1 MITTLFERRALWPAV
16 LLLLSACAG
25 APPRLEAPH
34 EAVELSTVPFFA
46 QTEHHCGPAALAT
59 LLAAQGI
66 AVTPDQ
72 LSPLIYLPGREG
84 TLQAEM
90 IAATRRYNRLP
101 LRLEPTPEA
110 VIAALG
116 AGQPVLLL
124 QNLGFRRWPS
134 WHYAVAVG
142 YESED
147 ASFILRS
154 GTEQRLTTGLRRFL
168 QTWDRADRWAFV
180 AVEPDQV
187 PANATLEA
195 WLAAA
200 APFESLGRVDM
211 AERAYKAALNRWPSS
226 SLAWQGLANT
236 RYAANDKPAAEAA
249 LLKAVEL
256 DPASV
261 TARNNLA
268 SVLLERGCVT
278 AARAQLDALGEVP
291 AALANAVGQTR
302 RDVDSMGT
310 REDPSG
316 CPSP

>member
-1 MITTLFERRALWPAV
+1 M
-16 LLLLSACAG
+16 
-25 APPRLEAPH
+25 
-34 EAVELSTVPFFA
+34 STVPFFA

-59 LLAAQGI
+59 LLSTQGVV
-66 AVTPDQ
+66 VTPDQ

-90 IAATRRYNRLP
+90 ISATRRYDRLP
-101 LRLEPTPEA
+101 LRLDPTPEA
-110 VIAALG
+110 VIAALH

-142 YESED
+142 YEPDE

-180 AVEPDQV
+180 SVEPDLV
-187 PANATLEA
+187 PANATLDA

-200 APFESLGRVDM
+200 APFESLGRIDM
-211 AERAYKAALNRWPSS
+211 AERAYKAALERWPSS
-226 SLAWQGLANT
+226 SLAWQGFANT

-249 LLKAVEL
+249 LRKAVEL
-256 DPASV
+256 DPASP

-278 AARAQLDALGEVP
+278 AARAQLDAMGEVP
-291 AALANAVGQTR
+291 AALAKAVGQTR
-302 RDVDSMGT
+302 RDVDSMGS
-310 REDPSG
+310 REDAAG

>member
-1 MITTLFERRALWPAV
+1 MLATLFERRALWPAV
-16 LLLLSACAG
+16 LFLLSACAG
-25 APPRLEAPH
+25 APPRVDAPPG
-34 EAVELSTVPFFA
+34 AIELSAVPFFA

-59 LLAAQGI
+59 MLAAQGI

-72 LSPLIYLPGREG
+72 LSPLIYIPGREG

-90 IAATRRYNRLP
+90 ISATRRYDRLP

-110 VIAALG
+110 VIAALH

-124 QNLGFRRWPS
+124 QNLGFRRWPA

-142 YESED
+142 YQPED
-147 ASFILRS
+147 TTFVLRS

-168 QTWDRADRWAFV
+168 QAWDRADRWAFV
-180 AVEPDQV
+180 AVGPDQV
-187 PANATLEA
+187 PPNATKEA

-200 APFESLGRVDM
+200 APFESLGRTDV
-211 AERAYKAALNRWPSS
+211 AERAYKAALDRWPSS

-249 LLKAVEL
+249 LQKAVEL
-256 DPASV
+256 DSASV

-278 AARAQLDALGEVP
+278 AARAQLDAIGEVP
-291 AALANAVGQTR
+291 AALAKSVAQTR
-302 RDVDSMGT
+302 QDVDSMGA
-310 REDPSG
+310 RADASG
-316 CPSP
+316 CALP